1 MAEELAPAL
10 VATLRH
16 APMAMR
22 MLVALCGED
31 PDKWRQAAET
41 TQVAFQARQEF
52 LNAITKGLC
61 REFLLGLNREV
72 A

>member
-41 TQVAFQARQEF
+41 TPSCVSSAAGIPQCDHQRLMQRIPFGV
-52 LNAITKGLC
+52 KS
-61 REFLLGLNREV
+61 
-72 A
+72 

>member
-16 APMAMR
+16 TPMAMR

-41 TQVAFQARQEF
+41 TQVAFQARQGF
-52 LNAITKGLC
+52 LNAITQRLMQRIPFG
-61 REFLLGLNREV
+61 V
-72 A
+72 

>member
-52 LNAITKGLC
+52 LNAITQGLMQ
-61 REFLLGLNREV
+61 RIRFGV
-72 A
+72 